1 MKRVALFSA
10 HVQRRMAANH
20 LGIILEDFARDLDSA
35 GYSRC
40 TIREYLRVAE
50 HFADWWGRCHRSAQ
64 AITAVGMERFVSRHL
79 PRCRCPKQAPTTAR
93 NCRTA
98 LHRLWEFLHRRGV
111 IVQKPERLTAIER
124 LIGRFEHYLSQVCGL
139 AEATRRQRRRYGRQF
154 LRWRFG
160 KQRLRVA
167 HVDRSDLVRFVGAR
181 AKTLRPASVKVLTVG
196 LRSLLRF
203 LQLEGRVKATL
214 LAAVPSLPAWERF
227 AAPQTLSRS
236 QIADLLRSFD
246 RATPLGR
253 RDYAMTL
260 CMVELGLRLS
270 EVAQLSLDDLDW
282 RQGTLRLVKNKT
294 GRERL
299 LPLPH
304 RVGKALVGYLR
315 RGRPT
320 VAQRRIFLCHHFP
333 YATPLGASQVR
344 YAIQKAYARAGIPA
358 TRTHLLR
365 HSFATNRHR
374 QGASLKAL
382 ADVLGHQ
389 SLESTTIYT
398 RVNLPQLRSVA
409 MPWPASQP

>member
-1 MKRVALFSA
+1 MKRVDLFCA
-10 HVQRRMAANH
+10 YVRRRMAANH
-20 LGIILEDFARDLDSA
+20 LGIILEDFVGDLEKA
-35 GYSRC
+35 GYFGS
-40 TIREYLRVAE
+40 TIREYARVAE
-50 HFADWWGRCHRSAQ
+50 HFTSWWGRCHRSGEQ
-64 AITAVGMERFVSRHL
+64 ISAVEMERFLSRHL
-79 PRCRCPKQAPTTAR
+79 PQCRCPKPAPTTTR

-98 LHRLWEFLHRRGV
+98 IHRLLGFLQRRGA
-111 IVQKPERLTAIER
+111 IVQSSERLTAIER
-124 LIGRFEHYLSQVCGL
+124 LIGRFEHHLSQVCGL
-139 AEATRRQRRRYGRQF
+139 ADATRRQRRRYGRQF

-160 KQRLRVA
+160 KQPLRVA
-167 HVDRSDLVRFVGAR
+167 HIDRSDLVRFVGAR
-181 AKTLRPASVKVLTVG
+181 AKTLRPASVKVLTVA

-203 LQLEGRVKATL
+203 LQLEGRVKSTL

-227 AAPQTLSRS
+227 AAPQTLSRR

-246 RATPLGR
+246 RSTPLGR

-260 CMVELGLRLS
+260 CMTELGLRLS

-282 RQGTLRLVKNKT
+282 HKATLRLVKNKT

-299 LPLPH
+299 LPLPQ
-304 RVGKALVGYLR
+304 RLGKALVGYLR

-320 VAQRRIFLCHHFP
+320 VAQKRIFLCHHFP